1 MLSDDEL
8 DRMLRAGDPGP
19 GGSATDPDS
28 PTAAR
33 ILARVRR
40 SARQRRR
47 RILVL
52 APAVALTVAG
62 VTAGT
67 YAWVAGDGKGHTLDS
82 TGLTCDGPHQGD
94 AVVNFD
100 PGTDDPVRKCRQQW
114 QEMFGEPAP
123 GTLTACVDS
132 SQQGSIVVYAG
143 GRDQCGRHRAD
154 PYLGPTREQLG
165 LSSAPTSRHTSPSA
179 PVSPTPSSGRW
190 SANSWPSTT
199 SPAGRAATS
208 RPPTRNRKEPARRS
222 ATTTNRKRRSGSA
235 TTKPATPSLGR
246 RPAAMLDPSIPCT
259 AKGVTRG
266 APRRS
271 RCAGSFSLHDPCRRS
286 RPLPTVSSQSVDTY
300 RHHIST
306 PRQPREVLAW

>member
-19 GGSATDPDS
+19 AGSATDPDS

-47 RILVL
+47 RVLVL

-82 TGLTCDGPHQGD
+82 TGLTCDGPDRGD
-94 AVVNFD
+94 AVVGFD
-100 PGTDDPVRKCRQQW
+100 PGTDDPVRECRQRW
-114 QEMFGEPAP
+114 PELFGRPAP

-132 SQQGSIVVYAG
+132 SRQGSIVVYAG
-143 GRDQCGRHRAD
+143 GRDQCARHRAD

-165 LSSAPTSRHTSPSA
+165 LAHFRTDLKAHFAERTCVPYPEFRKVVGQLLAKHDLTGWK
-179 PVSPTPSSGRW
+179 SGHFQT
-190 SANSWPSTT
+190 AD
-199 SPAGRAATS
+199 
-208 RPPTRNRKEPARRS
+208 KEPEGACAEIS
-222 ATTTNRKRRSGSA
+222 YYDE
-235 TTKPATPSLGR
+235 PAKTIWLGDHK
-246 RPAAMLDPSIPCT
+246 AGDPITWP
-259 AKGVTRG
+259 
-266 APRRS
+266 
-271 RCAGSFSLHDPCRRS
+271 
-286 RPLPTVSSQSVDTY
+286 
-300 RHHIST
+300 
-306 PRQPREVLAW
+306 